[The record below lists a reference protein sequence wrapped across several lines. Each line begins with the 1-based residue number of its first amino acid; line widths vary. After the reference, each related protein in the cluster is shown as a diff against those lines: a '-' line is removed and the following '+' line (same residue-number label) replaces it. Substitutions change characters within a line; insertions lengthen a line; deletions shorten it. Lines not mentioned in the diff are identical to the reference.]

1 MYQGIDPHRAIQIV
15 NESPL
20 IAFDTE
26 TTGLEL
32 KDYVVGWVI
41 TDSEAS
47 IYVPVRHTGGGNI
60 PETSVGEFERK
71 LNIGFQERARKG
83 YWTVG
88 HNLGFDCRMAAKHN
102 VFPLYPLEDTMI
114 NQGLISDITHGYGL
128 DDCCLHHHV
137 TPKLGA
143 GLYKEL
149 ATKFGGIPDRKQMG
163 NFHRLPGD
171 NIFVVDYATGDGI
184 STLELRNAQ
193 QKLLDSEELRKP
205 WALECKLIHRIAR
218 IHTRG
223 LRIDSDYANELV
235 GPNGIISSK
244 IAEAQRQFTP
254 GFNTNSSKE
263 VEALYRANGYKDE
276 HFARTKTDAPSFV
289 EAWLAGNDIG
299 RAIIAVRNLKKARDS
314 FVAPLIGE
322 RNVFG
327 RVHPV
332 LNQSKSDEYGVIG
345 ARLSCSEP
353 NLQAFPKRNKSI
365 GRLVRRLVVADN
377 GYEIQEGDAK
387 QQEPRL
393 FAYFSDDE
401 WLSHGY
407 RTGTFD
413 LHDAT
418 SKGLNLDRDTAK
430 RMGMGLLTGMSVPT
444 LAKHMKMTQKQAQDY
459 HDLFFR
465 QFPRIK
471 MFHHQAKGV
480 FRSSGYV
487 RSVLGRRA
495 RLDDPKY
502 CYRAISRI
510 VQNSGGD
517 HIKTCLLRACEFEEA
532 NPQVKIL
539 LTIHDSV
546 MWQRETGFDT
556 SELVQTMENVV
567 NEPDFNLG
575 IPIPFEIGTG
585 LDWATASYGK

>member
-1 MYQGIDPHRAIQIV
+1 MFQGIDPRRALSIV
-15 NESPL
+15 NESP
-20 IAFDTE
+20 IMAFDTE

-32 KDYVVGWVI
+32 HDKVVGWVF
-41 TDSEAS
+41 TDHYAS
-47 IYVPVRHTGGGNI
+47 VYVPTRHTGGGNI
-60 PETSVGEFERK
+60 PHGDEFERV
-71 LNIGFQERARKG
+71 LALAFRDRARRG
-83 YWTVG
+83 YVTIG
-88 HNLGFDCRMAAKHN
+88 HNLGFDLRMAAKHG
-102 VFPLYPLEDTMI
+102 VYPEYPLEDTMI
-114 NQGLISDITHGYGL
+114 NQGLISDITRGYGL
-128 DDCCLHHHV
+128 DDCCTHHNV

-143 GLYKEL
+143 ELYKEL

-171 NIFVVDYATGDGI
+171 NICVVDYSTGDGI

-205 WALECKLIHRIAR
+205 WKLECQLIHRVAR

-223 LRIDSDYANELV
+223 LKIDREYADALV
-235 GPNGIISSK
+235 GPAGIISAK

-254 GFNTNSSKE
+254 GFNTNSPKE
-263 VEALYRANGYKDE
+263 VEALYRANGFGDSD
-276 HFARTKTDAPSFV
+276 FARTPNNAPSFV
-289 EAWLAGNDIG
+289 EGWLSGNDIG

-322 RNVFG
+322 RNVQG

-332 LNQSKSDEYGVIG
+332 LNQSKSDEFGVIG
-345 ARLSCSEP
+345 ARFSCSEP
-353 NLQAFPKRNKSI
+353 NMQAFPKRNKTV
-365 GRLVRRLVVADN
+365 GRLVRRLVIADN

-418 SKGLNLDRDTAK
+418 SEGLNLDRDTAK

-444 LAKHMKMTQKQAQDY
+444 LARHMKMSEGQAKDY
-459 HDLFFR
+459 HDLFFNR
-465 QFPRIK
+465 FPRIK
-471 MFHHQAKGV
+471 EFHRNAKAL
-480 FRSSGYV
+480 FKSTHYV

-495 RLDDPKY
+495 RLDDARY
-502 CYRAISRI
+502 AYRAISRI

-532 NPQVKIL
+532 NPQVQLL

-546 MWQRETGFDT
+546 MWQREIGFDT
-556 SELVQTMENVV
+556 SELVRVMENVV

-575 IPIPFEIGTG
+575 IPIPFEVGTG